1 MSNSNANNK
10 GESDVIRTSNTTSA
24 KPKVKIKIIGIGG
37 AGGNILTRMYKK
49 KADGVDFV
57 AVNTDTQG
65 LHFTKADEKIN
76 IGLNITRGL
85 GAGMDPEIGRKSAE
99 ESSKEIAE
107 MLGTP
112 DLIFITSGLG
122 GGTGSGAAPIISKIA
137 KETGAIVV
145 AVVTKPF
152 FFEGPKRMEIAE
164 TAWEQLYQ
172 NVDSMITINNDR
184 IFNVIDKD
192 TPILDAFKQIDEIL
206 KQGVQGISDL
216 INFPGL
222 INLDF
227 ANLKTILKNSG
238 ESIIGIGKAV
248 GKDRAVKAAKAAI
261 ESPLLD
267 LSIKGASRILF
278 NISGQSDLSL
288 SEITEAARIITDSA
302 AKDAKIIFGASY
314 DNELKNGEIK
324 ITVIAGGF
332 GKENEGEEKLVSNE
346 QFISFYK
353 KESDDFYN
361 NNQKIDGEEVEE
373 EKEEDDDEMEIN
385 KNDEEEINN
394 DIEEEKE
401 EDDIDIPP
409 FLRKFK
415 KMK

>member
-1 MSNSNANNK
+1 MANNT
-10 GESDVIRTSNTTSA
+10 ENLENEEVIRSSNTTSA
-24 KPKVKIKIIGIGG
+24 RPKVKIKIIGVGG

-57 AVNTDTQG
+57 AVNTDMQG
-65 LHFTKADEKIN
+65 LHFTKADDKIN

-85 GAGMDPEIGRKSAE
+85 GAGMDPEIGRQSAQ
-99 ESSKEIAE
+99 ESAKEILE
-107 MLGTP
+107 MLGKP
-112 DLIFITSGLG
+112 DLIFIATGLG
-122 GGTGSGAAPIISKIA
+122 GGTGSGAAPIVAQLA

-152 FFEGPKRMEIAE
+152 FFEGSKRMEIANE
-164 TAWEQLYQ
+164 AWEKLYQ

-216 INFPGL
+216 INYPGI

-227 ANLKTILKNSG
+227 ANLRTILKNSG

-248 GKDRAVKAAKAAI
+248 GKDRGAKAAQAAI

-267 LSIKGASRILF
+267 LSIQGASRILF
-278 NISGQSDLSL
+278 NISGQNDLSL

-302 AKDAKIIFGASY
+302 AKDAKIIFGASN
-314 DNELKNGEIK
+314 DSELKAGEIK

-332 GKENEGEEKLVSNE
+332 NKDEKSPDKFVTNDD
-346 QFISFYK
+346 FISFIK
-353 KESDDFYN
+353 KDNPELYMSED
-361 NNQKIDGEEVEE
+361 VEE
-373 EKEEDDDEMEIN
+373 NKSIKIN
-385 KNDEEEINN
+385 KNEKVEEKIIDQSIEEEEI
-394 DIEEEKE
+394 EEGKKKWEA
-401 EDDIDIPP
+401 EDFDIPP

-415 KMK
+415 K

>member
-1 MSNSNANNK
+1 MANTNINNENDNEVVRSSN
-10 GESDVIRTSNTTSA
+10 VTSA

-57 AVNTDTQG
+57 AVNTDSQG

-85 GAGMDPEIGRKSAE
+85 GAGMDPEIGRQSAE
-99 ESSKEIAE
+99 ESSKEIAD
-107 MLGTP
+107 MLGKP
-112 DLIFITSGLG
+112 DLIFIASGLG

-152 FFEGPKRMEIAE
+152 FFEGSKRMEIANE
-164 TAWEQLYQ
+164 AWEKLYQ

-192 TPILDAFKQIDEIL
+192 TPILEAFKQIDEIL

-216 INFPGL
+216 INYPGL

-227 ANLKTILKNSG
+227 ANLKTILKDSG
-238 ESIIGIGKAV
+238 ESIIGIGRAI
-248 GKDRAVKAAKAAI
+248 GKDRAIKAAKMAI

-267 LSIKGASRILF
+267 LSINGASRILF
-278 NISGQSDLSL
+278 NISGANDLSL
-288 SEITEAARIITDSA
+288 SEITEAARIITDNA

-314 DNELKNGEIK
+314 DTELKNNEIK

-332 GKENEGEEKLVSNE
+332 NTDKDAEKLVTND
-346 QFISFYK
+346 QFISFFK
-353 KESDDFYN
+353 KDNDDFYN
-361 NNQKIDGEEVEE
+361 LNQKS
-373 EKEEDDDEMEIN
+373 N
-385 KNDEEEINN
+385 NDEEIEIGKNKVEIKKEKNTEIKEPNIEKNEIN
-394 DIEEEKE
+394 E

-415 KMK
+415 KSK

>member
-1 MSNSNANNK
+1 MANTTVNN
-10 GESDVIRTSNTTSA
+10 ENEDEVIRTSNVTSA
-24 KPKVKIKIIGIGG
+24 RPKVKIKIIGVGG

-49 KADGVDFV
+49 KAEGVDFV

-65 LHFTKADEKIN
+65 LHFTKSDEKVN

-85 GAGMDPEIGRKSAE
+85 GAGMDPEIGRQAAE
-99 ESSKEIAE
+99 ESSKEILE
-107 MLGTP
+107 MLGKP
-112 DLIFITSGLG
+112 DLIFIASGLG
-122 GGTGSGAAPIISKIA
+122 GGTGSGAAPVIAKIA

-152 FFEGPKRMEIAE
+152 FFEGPKRMEIANE
-164 TAWEQLYQ
+164 SWEKLYQ
-172 NVDSMITINNDR
+172 NIDSMITINNDR

-227 ANLKTILKNSG
+227 ANLRTILKNSG
-238 ESIIGIGKAV
+238 ESIIGIGKAI
-248 GKDRAVKAAKAAI
+248 GKDRAVKAAKMAI

-267 LSIKGASRILF
+267 LSINGASRILF
-278 NISGQSDLSL
+278 NISGQNDLSL

-314 DNELKNGEIK
+314 DNELKNGELK

-332 GKENEGEEKLVSNE
+332 NKEAEPEKLVPTE
-346 QFISFYK
+346 QFVSFFK
-353 KESDDFYN
+353 KQDDDFYN
-361 NNQKIDGEEVEE
+361 LNQKLHDDEENTENKKIEINKEGEVEE
-373 EKEEDDDEMEIN
+373 EKE
-385 KNDEEEINN
+385 K
-394 DIEEEKE
+394 EEKE
-401 EDDIDIPP
+401 DLDDIDIPP

-415 KMK
+415 KFK

>member
-1 MSNSNANNK
+1 MANTN
-10 GESDVIRTSNTTSA
+10 ENIENENEVIRSSNVTSA
-24 KPKVKIKIIGIGG
+24 KPKVKIKIIGVGG

-49 KADGVDFV
+49 KAEGVDFV

-85 GAGMDPEIGRKSAE
+85 GAGMDPDIGRQSAE
-99 ESSKEIAE
+99 ESNKEIAE
-107 MLGTP
+107 MLGRP
-112 DLIFITSGLG
+112 DLIFIASGLG
-122 GGTGSGAAPIISKIA
+122 GGTGSGAAPVISKIA
-137 KETGAIVV
+137 KDTGAIVV

-152 FFEGPKRMEIAE
+152 FFEGPKRMEIANE
-164 TAWEQLYQ
+164 SWDKLYQ

-227 ANLKTILKNSG
+227 ANLRTILKDSG
-238 ESIIGIGKAV
+238 ESIIGIGRAV
-248 GKDRAVKAAKAAI
+248 GKDRAIKAAKMAI

-267 LSIKGASRILF
+267 LSINGASRILF
-278 NISGQSDLSL
+278 NISGQNDLSL

-332 GKENEGEEKLVSNE
+332 TKEKETE
-346 QFISFYK
+346 QLIPSDQFVSFYK
-353 KESDDFYN
+353 KETEDFYN
-361 NNQKIDGEEVEE
+361 LNQKLDEEENVEENIKKIDIKNEKNEEVEEVEE
-373 EKEEDDDEMEIN
+373 EKEEE
-385 KNDEEEINN
+385 
-394 DIEEEKE
+394 
-401 EDDIDIPP
+401 DIDIPP

>member
-1 MSNSNANNK
+1 MANTNTNN
-10 GESDVIRTSNTTSA
+10 ENDTEVIRSSNVTSA

-57 AVNTDTQG
+57 AVNTDSQG

-85 GAGMDPEIGRKSAE
+85 GAGMDPEIGRQSAE
-99 ESSKEIAE
+99 ESSKEITD
-107 MLGTP
+107 MLGRP
-112 DLIFITSGLG
+112 DLIFIASGLG

-152 FFEGPKRMEIAE
+152 FFEGPKRMDIANE
-164 TAWEQLYQ
+164 AWEKLYQ

-216 INFPGL
+216 INYPGL

-227 ANLKTILKNSG
+227 ANLKTILKDSG
-238 ESIIGIGKAV
+238 ESIIGIGRAI
-248 GKDRAVKAAKAAI
+248 GKDRAMKAAKMAI

-267 LSIKGASRILF
+267 LSINGASRILF
-278 NISGQSDLSL
+278 NISGANDLSL
-288 SEITEAARIITDSA
+288 SEITEAARIITDNA

-314 DNELKNGEIK
+314 DTELKNGEIK

-332 GKENEGEEKLVSNE
+332 NKDKDAEKLVTND
-346 QFISFYK
+346 QFISFFK
-353 KESDDFYN
+353 KDSDDFYN
-361 NNQKIDGEEVEE
+361 LTQKS
-373 EKEEDDDEMEIN
+373 DDDEETNNNKNKLEIN
-385 KNDEEEINN
+385 KNIDEDSEGEDIEKNEIN
-394 DIEEEKE
+394 E

-415 KMK
+415 KSK

>member
-1 MSNSNANNK
+1 MANSTANN
-10 GESDVIRTSNTTSA
+10 ENENEVVRTSNVTSA
-24 KPKVKIKIIGIGG
+24 KPKVKIKIIGVGG

-49 KADGVDFV
+49 KAEGVDFV

-65 LHFTKADEKIN
+65 LHFTKADEKVN

-85 GAGMDPEIGRKSAE
+85 GAGMDPEIGRQSAE

-107 MLGTP
+107 MLGKP
-112 DLIFITSGLG
+112 DLIFIASGLG
-122 GGTGSGAAPIISKIA
+122 GGTGSGAAPVISKIA

-152 FFEGPKRMEIAE
+152 FFEGPKRMEIANE
-164 TAWEQLYQ
+164 SWEKLYQ

-227 ANLKTILKNSG
+227 ANLRTILKNSG
-238 ESIIGIGKAV
+238 ESIIGIGKAI
-248 GKDRAVKAAKAAI
+248 GKDRAPKAAKMAI

-267 LSIKGASRILF
+267 LSINGASRILF
-278 NISGQSDLSL
+278 NISGQNDLSL

-332 GKENEGEEKLVSNE
+332 SSKDPEAEKLITND

-353 KESDDFYN
+353 KDSDDFYN
-361 NNQKIDGEEVEE
+361 LNQKLDEDEEEVVEKKKIETNKDEEDKDFEENEE
-373 EKEEDDDEMEIN
+373 EKIEDDT
-385 KNDEEEINN
+385 
-394 DIEEEKE
+394 
-401 EDDIDIPP
+401 DIPP

>member
-1 MSNSNANNK
+1 MANSNVNN
-10 GESDVIRTSNTTSA
+10 ENEDDVIRTSNVTSA
-24 KPKVKIKIIGIGG
+24 RPKVKIKIIGIGG

-49 KADGVDFV
+49 KAEGVDFV

-65 LHFTKADEKIN
+65 LHFTKADEKVN

-85 GAGMDPEIGRKSAE
+85 GAGMDPEIGRQAAE
-99 ESSKEIAE
+99 ESAKEVSE
-107 MLGTP
+107 MLGKP
-112 DLIFITSGLG
+112 DLIFIASGLG
-122 GGTGSGAAPIISKIA
+122 GGTGSGAAPVIAKIA

-152 FFEGPKRMEIAE
+152 FFEGPKRMEIANE
-164 TAWEQLYQ
+164 SWEKLYQ
-172 NVDSMITINNDR
+172 NIDSMITINNDR

-227 ANLKTILKNSG
+227 ANLRTILKNSG
-238 ESIIGIGKAV
+238 ESIIGIGKAI
-248 GKDRAVKAAKAAI
+248 GKDRAVKAAKMAI

-267 LSIKGASRILF
+267 LSINGASRILF
-278 NISGQSDLSL
+278 NISGQNDLSL

-314 DNELKNGEIK
+314 DNELKNGELK

-332 GKENEGEEKLVSNE
+332 DKEAEPEKLVPTE
-346 QFISFYK
+346 QFVSFFK
-353 KESDDFYN
+353 KENDDFYN
-361 NNQKIDGEEVEE
+361 LNQKLHDDEEENVESNKIE
-373 EKEEDDDEMEIN
+373 ITKEEDNNDKDEKEEN
-385 KNDEEEINN
+385 T
-394 DIEEEKE
+394 DI
-401 EDDIDIPP
+401 DDIDIPP

-415 KMK
+415 KFK

>member
-1 MSNSNANNK
+1 MANTTVNN
-10 GESDVIRTSNTTSA
+10 ENEDEVIRTSNVTSA
-24 KPKVKIKIIGIGG
+24 RPKVKIKIIGVGG

-49 KADGVDFV
+49 KAEGVDFV

-65 LHFTKADEKIN
+65 LHFTKSDEKVN

-85 GAGMDPEIGRKSAE
+85 GAGMDPEIGRQAAE
-99 ESSKEIAE
+99 ESSKEILE
-107 MLGTP
+107 MLGKP
-112 DLIFITSGLG
+112 DLIFIASGLG
-122 GGTGSGAAPIISKIA
+122 GGTGSGAAPVIAKIA

-152 FFEGPKRMEIAE
+152 FFEGPKRMEIANE
-164 TAWEQLYQ
+164 SWEKLYQ
-172 NVDSMITINNDR
+172 NIDSMITINNDR

-222 INLDF
+222 INLDY
-227 ANLKTILKNSG
+227 ANLRTILKNSG
-238 ESIIGIGKAV
+238 ESIIGIGKAI
-248 GKDRAVKAAKAAI
+248 GKDRAVKAAKMAI

-267 LSIKGASRILF
+267 LSINGASRILF
-278 NISGQSDLSL
+278 NISGQNDLSL

-314 DNELKNGEIK
+314 DNELKNGELK

-332 GKENEGEEKLVSNE
+332 NKEAEPEKLVPTE
-346 QFISFYK
+346 QFVSFFK
-353 KESDDFYN
+353 KQDDDFYN
-361 NNQKIDGEEVEE
+361 LNQKLHDDEENTENKKIEINKEGEVEE
-373 EKEEDDDEMEIN
+373 EKE
-385 KNDEEEINN
+385 K
-394 DIEEEKE
+394 EEKE
-401 EDDIDIPP
+401 DLDDIDIPP

-415 KMK
+415 KFK

>member
-1 MSNSNANNK
+1 MANTIVNN
-10 GESDVIRTSNTTSA
+10 ENEDDVIRTSNVTSA
-24 KPKVKIKIIGIGG
+24 RPKVKIKIIGIGG

-49 KADGVDFV
+49 KAEGVDFV

-65 LHFTKADEKIN
+65 LHFTKADEKVN

-85 GAGMDPEIGRKSAE
+85 GAGMDPEIGRQAAE
-99 ESSKEIAE
+99 ESAKEVAE
-107 MLGTP
+107 MLGKP
-112 DLIFITSGLG
+112 DLIFIASGLG
-122 GGTGSGAAPIISKIA
+122 GGTGSGAAPVIAKIA

-152 FFEGPKRMEIAE
+152 FFEGPKRMEIANE
-164 TAWEQLYQ
+164 SWEKLYQ
-172 NVDSMITINNDR
+172 NIDSMITINNDR

-227 ANLKTILKNSG
+227 ANLRTILKNSG
-238 ESIIGIGKAV
+238 ESIIGIGKAI
-248 GKDRAVKAAKAAI
+248 GKDRAVKAAKMAI

-267 LSIKGASRILF
+267 LSINGASRILF
-278 NISGQSDLSL
+278 NISGQNDLSL

-314 DNELKNGEIK
+314 DNELKNGELK

-332 GKENEGEEKLVSNE
+332 NKEAEPEKLVPTE
-346 QFISFYK
+346 QFVSFFK

-361 NNQKIDGEEVEE
+361 LNQKLS
-373 EKEEDDDEMEIN
+373 
-385 KNDEEEINN
+385 DEEEIVENKK
-394 DIEEEKE
+394 IEINKEEKNEDEDEKE
-401 EDDIDIPP
+401 ENKELDDIDIPP

-415 KMK
+415 KFK